1 MEEES
6 VEKNRLR
13 KEMLGRRSSLSLQAV
28 IEKSNLIR
36 KNLFALP
43 QFGVAKVVMFYVAK
57 DNEVRT
63 GEMIKESLR
72 MGKTVA
78 VPITRV
84 KERNLVPS
92 LLTDYDLELAPGTYR
107 ILEPKEEYIRPILPQ
122 EIDLVIVP
130 AVAFDHRG
138 SRLGFG
144 GGFYDN
150 FLRQVPPKTIRI
162 GLAFQLQMV
171 EGLPSQEKDEGVNII
186 VTEEGVL
193 ILLTSRGEGDII

>member
-43 QFGVAKVVMFYVAK
+43 QFEVAKVVMFYVAK

-107 ILEPKEEYIRPILPQ
+107 ILEPKEEYIRPISPQ

-171 EGLPSQEKDEGVNII
+171 EGLPSQEKDERVNII

>member
-92 LLTDYDLELAPGTYR
+92 LLTDYDLELAPGTYQ